1 MGLVAESMGVLV
13 EPAGAAGIAAL
24 ARYPETLAGERV
36 AVLLTG
42 AAA

>member
-1 MGLVAESMGVLV
+1 V
-13 EPAGAAGIAAL
+13 EPAGAAGVAAL
-24 ARYPETLAGERV
+24 ARHREKVEGNRV